1 MIKKI
6 LIFIAILLI
15 GLGVAGYQ
23 VYQYPK
29 KMYYSWV
36 EGREFNEWY
45 NVHSF
50 HQNIFNNQ
58 TSTIDRNIA
67 KIDADSLWRSFHIT
81 DLLMPLP
88 VKHPVI
94 SVIPILK
101 FEGSN
106 LPPQIGFEFQA
117 TGNRR
122 ISTLIFL
129 PKGNFKIKD
138 SNQKLF
144 QIPFFKRSLEQ
155 VPLNK
160 VWRDVFEMKFSGLVP
175 TSINQMIYNLFLINQ
190 RSEFLPR
197 DIKTF
202 GYLDKLDLA
211 VVEYPSK
218 NKDFKTELVMSQVGG
233 IVQSY
238 LLTTKLND
246 NDADIIRNRI
256 FRELKS
262 QPDSE
267 DTARL
272 IYEEFK
278 SLEFKDQVS
287 ELGMLYL
294 FSAWSHWT
302 ENKDF
307 LRVMIQFLERGKDNL
322 HYLRPLYAYAY
333 SKYGTSFSKID
344 QQLKEKAEEEF
355 KRKLEEERQKEI
367 RDAMDKAVQDI
378 DLNNLS
384 PEERINYRLKKA
396 KENKSKTTD
405 DKVLVVD

>member
-1 MIKKI
+1 MLKKI
-6 LIFIAILLI
+6 LIFVAILLI
-15 GLGVAGYQ
+15 GLAVAGYQ

-36 EGREFNEWY
+36 QGKEFNDWY
-45 NVHSF
+45 NVKSF
-50 HQNIFNNQ
+50 HQDIFNNQ
-58 TSTIDRNIA
+58 TSTIDRSFA
-67 KIDADSLWRSFHIT
+67 KLDADSLWRRFHVT
-81 DLLMPLP
+81 DLTLPLP
-88 VKHPVI
+88 VKHPLYT
-94 SVIPILK
+94 VIPVLK

-106 LPPQIGFEFQA
+106 LPPQIGFEFHVG
-117 TGNRR
+117 GNRR
-122 ISTLIFL
+122 IATVIFL
-129 PKGNFKIKD
+129 PKGNFKLKD
-138 SNQKLF
+138 SNQKIF
-144 QIPFFKRSLEQ
+144 QIPFFKRTLDH

-160 VWRDVFEMKFSGLVP
+160 VWRDVFEMKFNGLVP
-175 TSINQMIYNLFLINQ
+175 TSVKEMIYNLFLINQ

-197 DIKTF
+197 SIKTF

-211 VVEYPSK
+211 IVEYPSK
-218 NKDFKTELVMSQVGG
+218 NKDFKTELIMSQTGG

-238 LLTTKLND
+238 LLTTRLND
-246 NDADIIRNRI
+246 HDAQIIRNR
-256 FRELKS
+256 FLREIKS
-262 QPDSE
+262 QADSE

-287 ELGMLYL
+287 ELGMIYL

-302 ENKDF
+302 DNKDF

-333 SKYGTSFSKID
+333 SKYGSSFSKID

-355 KRKLEEERQKEI
+355 KRKLEDERQKEI
-367 RDAMDKAVQDI
+367 KDAMDKAVQDI
-378 DLNNLS
+378 DLNTLS

>member
-1 MIKKI
+1 MFKKI
-6 LIFIAILLI
+6 LIVLTILLI
-15 GLGVAGYQ
+15 GLGIAGYQ

-36 EGREFNEWY
+36 QGKEFNDWY
-45 NVHSF
+45 NVRSF
-50 HQNIFNNQ
+50 HQDIFNNQ
-58 TSTIDRNIA
+58 TVSIDRSFA
-67 KIDADSLWRSFHIT
+67 QVDTDSLWRNFHVM
-81 DLLMPLP
+81 DLLVPLP
-88 VKHPVI
+88 VKHPVYT
-94 SVIPILK
+94 VIPILK

-106 LPPQIGFEFQA
+106 LPPQIGFEFL
-117 TGNRR
+117 TVGNRR
-122 ISTLIFL
+122 LANLIFL
-129 PKGNFKIKD
+129 PKGNFKLKD

-144 QIPFFKRSLEQ
+144 QIPFFRRSLEH
-155 VPLNK
+155 VALNK
-160 VWRDVFEMKFSGLVP
+160 IWRDVFEMKFNGLVP
-175 TSINQMIYNLFLINQ
+175 NSISDMIYHLFLINQ

-197 DIKTF
+197 SIKTF
-202 GYLDKLDLA
+202 GYLEKLDLA
-211 VVEYPSK
+211 IVEYPSK
-218 NKDFKTELVMSQVGG
+218 NKDFKTELIMSQMGG
-233 IVQSY
+233 IVRSY
-238 LLTTKLND
+238 LLTTRLGD
-246 NDADIIRNRI
+246 HDAKILRNR
-256 FRELKS
+256 LLKDVKS
-262 QPDSE
+262 QQDSE

-278 SLEFKDQVS
+278 SLEFRDQVS
-287 ELGMLYL
+287 ELGMIHL

-367 RDAMDKAVQDI
+367 KEAMDKAVQDI
-378 DLNNLS
+378 DLSKLS

-396 KENKSKTTD
+396 KENKSKTPD

>member
-1 MIKKI
+1 MIKKLLI
-6 LIFIAILLI
+6 LFAILLI
-15 GLGVAGYQ
+15 GLGIAGYQ

-36 EGREFNEWY
+36 QGKEFNEWY
-45 NVHSF
+45 KVPSF
-50 HQNIFNNQ
+50 HQDIFNNQ
-58 TSTIDRNIA
+58 TANIDRNI
-67 KIDADSLWRSFHIT
+67 KKLDADSLWRIFHVT
-81 DLLMPLP
+81 DLLIPLP
-88 VKHPVI
+88 VKHPLY
-94 SVIPILK
+94 SVVPILK
-101 FEGSN
+101 FEGAS
-106 LPPQIGFEFQA
+106 LPPQVGFEFQGV
-117 TGNRR
+117 GNKR
-122 ISTLIFL
+122 IASVIFM
-129 PKGNFKIKD
+129 PKSQFKIKD
-138 SNQKLF
+138 ANQKLF
-144 QIPFFKRSLEQ
+144 QIPFFKRTLEN

-160 VWRDVFEMKFSGLVP
+160 IWRDVFEMKFSGLVP
-175 TSINQMIYNLFLINQ
+175 TSISQMIYNLFLINQ

-202 GYLDKLDLA
+202 GYIEKIDLA
-211 VVEYPSK
+211 IVEYPSK
-218 NKDFKTELVMSQVGG
+218 NKDFKTELVMRQIGG
-233 IVQSY
+233 RVQTY
-238 LLTTKLND
+238 LLNTKLND
-246 NDADIIRNRI
+246 NDALIIRNRFLNEI
-256 FRELKS
+256 KTQS
-262 QPDSE
+262 DSE

-278 SLEFKDQVS
+278 NLEFKDQVT
-287 ELGMLYL
+287 ELGMLHL

-333 SKYGTSFSKID
+333 SKYGSSFSKID

-367 RDAMDKAVQDI
+367 REAMDKAVQDI

-396 KENKSKTTD
+396 KENKSKSSD